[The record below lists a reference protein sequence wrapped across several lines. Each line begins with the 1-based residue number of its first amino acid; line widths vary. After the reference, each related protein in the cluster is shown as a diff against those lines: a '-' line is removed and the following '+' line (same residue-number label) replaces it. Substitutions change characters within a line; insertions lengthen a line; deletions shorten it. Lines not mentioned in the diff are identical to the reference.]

1 MEMIKRKEIEIEKN
15 SFSYIHSKGLEEDKN
30 IFFFH
35 ATGFNAETY
44 IPFYEKLNQLLH
56 HEYSIFALDQRGHGL
71 SKASAKPSDLVSW
84 ETFFEDARNFVRFF
98 KMSEN
103 IVMGHSMGGV
113 VASRISYDFAKEI
126 KKTVLID
133 PVLQP
138 QSFKYQIPFFN
149 ISNKFFISLL
159 SSFKKN
165 RASEMINNAKKRRF
179 EFSDRDEIFN
189 HYSNRGAFKDWPE
202 EFLKAY
208 INGGTRILEDKVR
221 LSCLPEWEAKTF
233 AVSYAA
239 RTKFVTKLKNITY
252 VPFASN
258 GSTFSSEVKK
268 VLMKNPNFIFEEIHG
283 SHFFPMEKKDLIC
296 SKISEFITKD

>member
-1 MEMIKRKEIEIEKN
+1 MMKRKEVEIEN
-15 SFSYIHSKGLEEDKN
+15 NTFSYIHSKGNDEDKN

-71 SKASAKPSDLVSW
+71 SQASAMTSELISW
-84 ETFFEDARNFVRFF
+84 EIFFEDARNFVHHF
-98 KMSEN
+98 KTLEN
-103 IVMGHSMGGV
+103 IAMGHSMGGV
-113 VASRISYDFAKEI
+113 VASRVSYDFAKEI
-126 KKTVLID
+126 NKTVLID

-159 SSFKKN
+159 SSLKKN
-165 RASEMINNAKKRRF
+165 RATEMINNAKKRRF
-179 EFSDRDEIFN
+179 EFPNREEIFN

-208 INGGTRILEDKVR
+208 INGGTRISGDKVR

-239 RTKFVTKLKNITY
+239 RTKFVTKLKYITY

-258 GSTFSSEVKK
+258 GSTFSSEVRKM
-268 VLMKNPNFIFEEIHG
+268 LMKNPNFVFEEIHG

-296 SKISEFITKD
+296 RRISDFIIKK

>member
-1 MEMIKRKEIEIEKN
+1 
-15 SFSYIHSKGLEEDKN
+15 
-30 IFFFH
+30 
-35 ATGFNAETY
+35 
-44 IPFYEKLNQLLH
+44 
-56 HEYSIFALDQRGHGL
+56 
-71 SKASAKPSDLVSW
+71 
-84 ETFFEDARNFVRFF
+84 
-98 KMSEN
+98 
-103 IVMGHSMGGV
+103 MGGV

-208 INGGTRILEDKVR
+208 INGGTKILEDKVR

-239 RTKFVTKLKNITY
+239 RTKFVTKLKNMTY